1 MGGGGGGGQGASY
14 DSNDDTNVDNDERIV
29 NNEAHYPDLAEQM
42 NASHWMNDQSLSGDQ
57 PIAAFLRSDAESLLP
72 YSQDDPFQSREGED
86 YQKLE
91 PKTPHTRTHTRTHA
105 RTHAQQQQQQ
115 PRVE

>member
-1 MGGGGGGGQGASY
+1 MPLTN
-14 DSNDDTNVDNDERIV
+14 DSNNDTNVDNDERIV

-57 PIAAFLRSDAESLLP
+57 PIVAFLRSEAESLLQ

-86 YQKLE
+86 HQKLE
-91 PKTPHTRTHTRTHA
+91 PKTTHTRTHTHARTHA
-105 RTHAQQQQQQ
+105 RTHAQQQHQQQQ
-115 PRVE
+115 PPRVE